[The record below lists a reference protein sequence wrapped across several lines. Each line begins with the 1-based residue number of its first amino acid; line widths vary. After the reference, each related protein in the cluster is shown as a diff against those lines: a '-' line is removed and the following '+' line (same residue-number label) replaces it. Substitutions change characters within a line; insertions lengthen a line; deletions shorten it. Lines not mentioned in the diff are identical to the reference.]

1 MDDGHAS
8 SRHYVS
14 EAAVHTSQPLSS
26 FHNRQSSDLSARHV
40 SASAGSGSPRR
51 AATMRTRTCST
62 CTETRGQALF
72 ISRAPGTR
80 RHRVPEAEKMSFGS
94 RVASIAMPNTTF
106 FYADE
111 TCQRR
116 RGRAMRTFCCVV
128 LACLFAWADG
138 MRVPSENVFVGNYS
152 DPNHPGC
159 YLLSFLRAPTKLS
172 QQRRMCPFRTIIFCT
187 PSLQAALD
195 LSRWTARGDA
205 MLLSA
210 PLHATGSRQDRRQIR
225 YGAHSKLRT

>member
-1 MDDGHAS
+1 MSHHGGSGASTRRGAAPADPLVLGKIIDIGMKSMDDGHAS

-80 RHRVPEAEKMSFGS
+80 RHRVSRKDVFWLESCVDLPCQTLLFFTPTRPANAGVVGPCGRSAVLCWRVYSLGRMVCVYQARTSSSGTIPTPIIRVVTSF
-94 RVASIAMPNTTF
+94 R
-106 FYADE
+106 
-111 TCQRR
+111 
-116 RGRAMRTFCCVV
+116 FCVHQQSCRNN
-128 LACLFAWADG
+128 A
-138 MRVPSENVFVGNYS
+138 
-152 DPNHPGC
+152 GC
-159 YLLSFLRAPTKLS
+159 
-172 QQRRMCPFRTIIFCT
+172 
-187 PSLQAALD
+187 
-195 LSRWTARGDA
+195 ARFG
-205 MLLSA
+205 
-210 PLHATGSRQDRRQIR
+210 P
-225 YGAHSKLRT
+225 